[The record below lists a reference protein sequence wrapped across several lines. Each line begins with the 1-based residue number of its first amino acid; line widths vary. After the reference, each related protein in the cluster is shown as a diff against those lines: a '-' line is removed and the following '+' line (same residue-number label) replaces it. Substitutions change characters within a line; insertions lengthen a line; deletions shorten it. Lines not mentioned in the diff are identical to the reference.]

1 MRFKWYIVALSF
13 LALVGVGASHKLAVG
28 QIVGIPLSPGVDCF
42 QSDAVISVVLPGAKR
57 PKEVILSGPTM
68 VKREQQQGNT
78 IDTEILMMTLTGFH
92 PEIGVIRIC
101 KRKDQPSHGQITVR
115 NLKRGTADS
124 FFDVFVEISVTRQN
138 QTINLHTESPVRMEV
153 KGININRL
161 PPEGKDYKSRLP
173 RIGVPLL
180 LPNGQPSGIILR
192 KVIHRVVHKWEN
204 CPPLQGVDC
213 FDSEARLEIDFNFD
227 DIADE
232 VIDLTGPVLIQRGDP
247 GDEDCDGLAEIGTE
261 MISVQLNGQSQVLG
275 PIILVNDPDVPSL
288 GQVKQKRP
296 EPGFFPADS
305 FFDVFFEVQTAFGT
319 AGVGQ
324 TQPRAVVDALPPL
337 NRPYRAPHAADVFDP
352 VTGQLI
358 ARILGVK
365 HIPRRQLEWQPTFPP
380 AGVDDFNSKGAFE
393 ICPADQQGAP
403 DEQRCV
409 RTAAFGP
416 TRVMRGDPVVDQ
428 ITGLARIDTEI
439 LSMNLTGL
447 IPPGVFDQQEVPF
460 WVCAG
465 PQMNVPIPSM
475 GFIQQRRV
483 GFPLPAQSCFDVYF
497 IIYVQIGTQT
507 LALCPDPAGAVTL
520 CSTIYSIPPRT
531 PYCPPG
537 QTAIWVP
544 LYDCSGGFPPVGPPV
559 AFIKVECHLP
569 L

>member
-1 MRFKWYIVALSF
+1 MRFKRYIVALSF
-13 LALVGVGASHKLAVG
+13 LVLVGIGVSHESAVG
-28 QIVGIPLSPGVDCF
+28 QIGILLPPGADCF
-42 QSDAVISVVLPGAKR
+42 QSDAVISIVLPGANR
-57 PKEVILSGPTM
+57 PTDVILSGPTI
-68 VKREQQQGNT
+68 VKRGTPQGDT
-78 IDTEILMMTLTGFH
+78 IPTEILMMTLRGSH

-101 KRKDQPSHGQITVR
+101 KRKDQPSHGQIIVR

-124 FFDVFVEISVTRQN
+124 FFDVFVEMDVTRGGQSI
-138 QTINLHTESPVRMEV
+138 TLHTADAVRMEV
-153 KGININRL
+153 KNININHL
-161 PPEGKDYKSRLP
+161 PPVGKEYKSRLP

-180 LPNGQPSGIILR
+180 LSNGQPSGIILR
-192 KVIHRVVHKWEN
+192 TVIHRVLRQWEN
-204 CPPLQGVDC
+204 CPPLEGVDC
-213 FDSEARLEIDFNFD
+213 LDSEARLEIDYPPLTGT
-227 DIADE
+227 ADE
-232 VIDLTGPVLIQRGDP
+232 VIDLTGPTLIKRSNP
-247 GDEDCDGLAEIGTE
+247 GDNDCDGLAEIDTE
-261 MISVQLNGQSQVLG
+261 MVSLQLTGQSQVLG
-275 PIILVNDPDVPSL
+275 PIILVNDPDAPSV

-324 TQPRAVVDALPPL
+324 TQPRAVVDALPPI
-337 NRPYRAPHAADVFDP
+337 NRPYRAPHAATLFDP
-352 VTGQLI
+352 VTGQPI
-358 ARILGVK
+358 ADILGVK
-365 HIPRRQLEWQPTFPP
+365 HVPRRQLEWQPTFPP

-393 ICPADQQGAP
+393 ICPATQQGTP
-403 DEQRCV
+403 DTEHCV

-416 TRVMRGDPVVDQ
+416 TRVQRGNPIVDQ

-439 LSMNLTGL
+439 LSMVLTGT
-447 IPPGVFDQQEVPF
+447 IPPGVFDQQEAPF

-465 PQMNVPIPSM
+465 NDVIGTRST
-475 GFIQQRRV
+475 GDIQQRRV

-497 IIYVQIGTQT
+497 IIYVQIGGQT
-507 LALCPDPAGAVTL
+507 IALCPDPAGRVTL

-544 LYDCSGGFPPVGPPV
+544 LYDCNNLAGPPL